1 MSDTTLEAARARYL
15 DDVRRVH
22 PHFDDQLSEVLVL
35 LRWLLGEDHP
45 PVDSPLHAART
56 DYLARLRDRYRTLDE
71 QVLELARAG
80 KHLFGPAVGLSPV
93 V

>member
-1 MSDTTLEAARARYL
+1 MSDTTLQAARARYL

-22 PHFDDQLSEVLVL
+22 PQFDDQVCEVILL
-35 LRWLLGEDHP
+35 LRWLLGEDRL
-45 PVDSPLHAART
+45 PVDSPLHAARA

-80 KHLFGPAVGLSPV
+80 KHLFGPAVGVNPAG
-93 V
+93 